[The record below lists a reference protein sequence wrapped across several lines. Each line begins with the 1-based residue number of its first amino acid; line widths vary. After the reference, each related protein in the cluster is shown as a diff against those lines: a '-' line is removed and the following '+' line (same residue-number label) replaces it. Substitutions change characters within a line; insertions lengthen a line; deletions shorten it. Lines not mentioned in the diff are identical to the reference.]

1 MILVKAEEIPLTI
14 VAKVL
19 VVVLNVLEL
28 MIVEVPIDPPKLEV
42 KVLAEDERVLFTF
55 KLVTLKL
62 VVVALVNIRLSLNV
76 YFTSPLVVVETI
88 KLLLVDEAKKV

>member
-14 VAKVL
+14 VEKVL
-19 VVVLNVLEL
+19 VVVERVLEL
-28 MIVEVPIDPPKLEV
+28 IIDEVPIDPPRLEV
-42 KVLAEDERVLFTF
+42 NVLAEDERVLFTF

-76 YFTSPLVVVETI
+76 YFTSPPVVVETI
-88 KLLLVDEAKKV
+88 KLLLVDEAKNV